1 MGRIVITDD
10 DLSLCH
16 FLKRTLSQKGY
27 QVTTCHTGREA
38 IGLVNEQETDL
49 VLLDN
54 KLPDLMG
61 LEILKEMRQKHP
73 KMPIIIMTAF
83 GTTDTAIE
91 AMRLGAFDY
100 ILKPFELEEI
110 SELVGKGL
118 EANKLMKRAVAIPAL
133 SEYMENSDQIV
144 GKSKVMQEVY
154 KLIGQVAESDVTVLI
169 RGESGTGKELVAR
182 AIYQHSRRK
191 DSPFLAINCAAIP
204 ETLLESELFGYEKG
218 AFTGANKRRIGK
230 FEQCNKGTILLD
242 EVGDMTPSTQAKI
255 LRVLQEGEFERIG
268 GNETIKVDVRV
279 LASTNR
285 KLEELIKEEK
295 FRKDL
300 YYRLKIM
307 TVVLPPLRERKE
319 DIQEL
324 TEYFFHFY
332 NCQLGTRVSCIDT
345 AIFNKLYSY
354 HWPGNVRE
362 LANTI
367 KRALI
372 LAKGE
377 VLAEEDIIFDVENEA
392 ISFANE
398 EQLEKSLNKVLDP
411 LFLDITRLWRT
422 GLHTNLLE
430 KVEKFLIQKALSEMR
445 GNQVQ
450 AAKLLGI
457 SRNTLRHRIE
467 KYKLLI

>member
-1 MGRIVITDD
+1 MERIVVVDD

-16 FLKRTLSQKGY
+16 FLTKPLSQKGY
-27 QVTTCHTGREA
+27 QVIACHNGKQA
-38 IGLVNEQETDL
+38 LQIISEQEANL

-54 KLPDLMG
+54 KLPDRTG
-61 LEILKEMRQKHP
+61 LDILREIKQNHP
-73 KMPIIIMTAF
+73 KMPVIIMTAF

-100 ILKPFELEEI
+100 VLKPFELEEI
-110 SELVGKGL
+110 IELVDKGL

-133 SEYMENSDQIV
+133 FESLEDSDQII

-154 KLIGQVAESDVTVLI
+154 KFIGQVAESDVTVLI

-182 AIYQHSRRK
+182 AIYQHSQRK

-204 ETLLESELFGYEKG
+204 ETLLESELFGHEKG
-218 AFTGANKRRIGK
+218 AFTGASKRRIGK
-230 FEQCNKGTILLD
+230 FEQCHRGTILLD
-242 EVGDMTPSTQAKI
+242 EVGDMTLSTQAKI
-255 LRVLQEGEFERIG
+255 LRMLQEGEFERIG

-285 KLEELIKEEK
+285 KLEELIKEGK
-295 FRKDL
+295 FREDF

-307 TVVLPPLRERKE
+307 AIVLPPLRERKE

-324 TEYFFHFY
+324 TEYFFHLY
-332 NCQLGTRVSCIDT
+332 NRQLGTQVSYIDPS
-345 AIFNKLYSY
+345 IFTKLLSY
-354 HWPGNVRE
+354 AWPGNVRE

-367 KRALI
+367 KRGLI
-372 LAKGE
+372 LAKGD
-377 VLAEEDIIFDVENEA
+377 VLTAEDILFDTEDRTT
-392 ISFANE
+392 SFANE
-398 EQLEKSLNKVLDP
+398 EELEKNLNKMLDP
-411 LFLDITRLWRT
+411 LFSDILRFWQT
-422 GLHTNLLE
+422 GLHSNLLE
-430 KVEKFLIQKALSEMR
+430 KVEKFLIQKALAET
-445 GNQVQ
+445 GQNQVQ

-467 KYKLLI
+467 KYGLSS